1 VARALNVPL
10 DVFIVRKLGVPGFE
24 ELAAGAIA
32 SGGVR
37 VLNEDVIRA
46 LPNADEV
53 IEDVTATETAELERR
68 EQSYRDG
75 RFTGLSS
82 RVSCLP
88 LMAITEDQVKDALKS
103 VKYPGFS
110 RDIVSFGLIKG
121 IDLRNGDVTVQLAL
135 ATNDAA
141 IPQTIKN
148 EAETALRALA
158 GVREAKVRIDIQ
170 APPAGVGAGVGAV
183 RIPGIKHI
191 IAIASGKGGVG
202 KSTIAAN
209 LAVALEQTKA
219 SVGLCDCDIYGPSI
233 SLMFGTRERPM
244 ATDDNRIIPIE
255 QYNLRLMSMGFL
267 LDDASPAILRGPM
280 VTRYT
285 QQFLR
290 QVEWG
295 ALDYL
300 VLDLPPGTGDIQLTI
315 VQTVALSGAII
326 VTTPQEVALIDA
338 RKAATM
344 FEKVNVPVL
353 GLIENM
359 SFFVSP
365 SDGKR
370 YDIFGIGGG
379 EREAKRLRVPLLGQ
393 IPIDI
398 ATREA
403 GDRGMPI
410 TAESKESAVGVEF
423 GRIAQRLRDLLPFD

>member
-1 VARALNVPL
+1 MRN
-10 DVFIVRKLGVPGFE
+10 
-24 ELAAGAIA
+24 
-32 SGGVR
+32 
-37 VLNEDVIRA
+37 
-46 LPNADEV
+46 
-53 IEDVTATETAELERR
+53 
-68 EQSYRDG
+68 
-75 RFTGLSS
+75 
-82 RVSCLP
+82 
-88 LMAITEDQVKDALKS
+88 ALKA
-103 VKYPGFS
+103 VKYPGFT
-110 RDIVSFGLIKG
+110 RDIVSFGLVKSVN
-121 IDLRNGDVTVQLAL
+121 IDNGEVKVQLAL
-135 ATNDAA
+135 ATNDPN
-141 IPQTIKN
+141 IPATIKN
-148 EAETALRALA
+148 DSEKVLHALS
-158 GVREAKVRIDIQ
+158 GVRTAKVLIDIH
-170 APPAGVGAGVGAV
+170 APPAGAGAQVGPQ
-183 RIPGIKHI
+183 RLPGIKHV
-191 IAIASGKGGVG
+191 IAVASGKGGVG

-209 LAVALEQTKA
+209 LAVAFHETKA
-219 SVGLCDCDIYGPSI
+219 RVGLCDCDIYGPSI

-244 ATDDNRIIPIE
+244 ATEENKIIPIE
-255 QYNLRLMSMGFL
+255 QYGLRLMSMGFL
-267 LDDASPAILRGPM
+267 LDDTSPAILRGPM

-295 ALDYL
+295 ELDFL

-359 SFFVSP
+359 SYFVCP

-370 YDIFGIGGG
+370 YDIFGSGGG

-410 TAESKESAVGVEF
+410 VGEDRRSPVTAEFV
-423 GRIAQRLRDLLPFD
+423 RIAGRLREVLV

>member
-1 VARALNVPL
+1 MPLSETEVRAAL
-10 DVFIVRKLGVPGFE
+10 RK
-24 ELAAGAIA
+24 
-32 SGGVR
+32 
-37 VLNEDVIRA
+37 
-46 LPNADEV
+46 
-53 IEDVTATETAELERR
+53 
-68 EQSYRDG
+68 
-75 RFTGLSS
+75 
-82 RVSCLP
+82 
-88 LMAITEDQVKDALKS
+88 

-121 IDLRNGDVTVQLAL
+121 IQIDNGEVQVQLAL
-135 ATNDAA
+135 ATNDPNVPA
-141 IPQTIKN
+141 TIKN
-148 EAETALRALA
+148 DAEKILRALD
-158 GVREAKVRIDIQ
+158 GVRSAKVLIDIH
-170 APPAGVGAGVGAV
+170 APPGGAGATVGAAQ
-183 RIPGIKHI
+183 IPGIKHV
-191 IAIASGKGGVG
+191 IAVASGKGGVG
-202 KSTIAAN
+202 KSTVAAN
-209 LAVALEQTKA
+209 LAVALEQIKA
-219 SVGLCDCDIYGPSI
+219 RVGLCDCDIYGPSI

-244 ATDDNRIIPIE
+244 ATEENKIVPIE
-255 QYNLRLMSMGFL
+255 QYNLKLMSMGFL
-267 LDDASPAILRGPM
+267 LDDTSPAILRGPM

-295 ALDYL
+295 ELDYL

-344 FEKVNVPVL
+344 FDKVNVPVL

-359 SFFVSP
+359 SYFVSP

-370 YDIFGIGGG
+370 YDIFGAGGG

-403 GDRGMPI
+403 GDRGIPI
-410 TAESKESAVGVEF
+410 VGEDRRSPVTAEFKK
-423 GRIAQRLRDLLPFD
+423 IAEHLRKMLAQ